1 MVRAPTLVFAECV
14 LIYLPTNNADDI
26 MRHFR
31 EEFETV
37 YLMNWEMMKLKD
49 PFGKMMIHNF
59 EV

>member
-1 MVRAPTLVFAECV
+1 MFAECV
-14 LIYLPTNNADDI
+14 LIYLPTHNADDI